1 MNPPPAAQNP
11 HKDNPL
17 LGMGCA
23 VAAFFFLAV
32 MNVFAKK
39 LAVNH
44 SVIEIAFYRNIIAIW
59 PFLFLIFVMGK
70 KEIMTIKTSPRTIV
84 VRSVLGTISLAL
96 TFAAF
101 AMMPMA
107 DATAFLFTSSLLI
120 PAAGFF
126 FLGEKVG
133 AQRWGAVLVGFMGV
147 LVMLQPDGNVNLAG
161 AGVALAAACM
171 HATLQIILRKL
182 GKTENPET
190 VTFYFVF
197 IGMFVSLIPMPLVYV
212 QPRWEEAPLI
222 IGLGITGVMGQFFIS
237 TAYKYAPA
245 AIVTVFN
252 YSGIIWA
259 TLFGWYFWDEFPTH
273 TILTGAAI
281 VIASNIF
288 IVWRE
293 NRLAKRNQAVVQE
306 ADPL

>member
-1 MNPPPAAQNP
+1 MTPPAAQIA

-23 VAAFFFLAV
+23 VAAFFLFAV

-39 LAVNH
+39 LSVNH

-70 KEIMTIKTSPRTIV
+70 REIMTIKTSPRTIV

-96 TFAAF
+96 TFGAF

-120 PAAGFF
+120 PALGFF

-133 AQRWGAVLVGFMGV
+133 AQRWGAVLIGFMGV
-147 LVMLQPDGNVNLAG
+147 LIMLQPDGQVNMAG

-171 HATLQIILRKL
+171 HATLQIILRSL
-182 GKTENPET
+182 GKTERPET

-197 IGMFVSLIPMPLVYV
+197 IGTFVALIPMPLVYV
-212 QPRWEEAPLI
+212 QPTWNEVPYI
-222 IGLGITGVMGQFFIS
+222 IGLGITGVVAQVLIS

-259 TLFGWYFWDEFPTH
+259 TLFGWYFWDEFPTQ
-273 TILTGAAI
+273 TILTGAAV